1 MQSYQRHSPARNR
14 SGARS
19 SAARKGA
26 SSEKGASGDK
36 EFNQSELDQYIAKN
50 DWNSVAQYIAVMRSA
65 SQDDRDKRQPRT
77 PRRRRDSGSY
87 SDSPR
92 NTPRKQVGARS
103 QLQYSA
109 SYESESDWETDSQA
123 TGTDGSDWESYTT
136 GPSYYSNREARER
149 RRNDNAP
156 ANVTKRTMHV

>member
-1 MQSYQRHSPARNR
+1 MIMTLLQFLQSYQRYSPARNR
-14 SGARS
+14 SGSKSSPAR
-19 SAARKGA
+19 
-26 SSEKGASGDK
+26 KGASGDK

-77 PRRRRDSGSY
+77 PRRRRNDSASY
-87 SDSPR
+87 SESPR

-103 QLQYSA
+103 QLQYSP

-149 RRNDNAP
+149 RRNDNVP
-156 ANVTKRTMHV
+156 KRTMHV